1 MHTGPYAPPMN
12 GMQHGGSRTHIG
24 GAADGAAVHLQFTD
38 EAQRQDFYRQ
48 SKHVHECFL
57 IPAYSFEGDTKVPA
71 YSTLNLDVLPTPTFL
86 QSLDNYQAKIDPEL
100 LKEMVKSAGMTTA
113 DERVYKM
120 LAAMVEMKLLDLL
133 KEVRNVSAT
142 SNSA

>member
-1 MHTGPYAPPMN
+1 M
-12 GMQHGGSRTHIG
+12 
-24 GAADGAAVHLQFTD
+24 
-38 EAQRQDFYRQ
+38 
-48 SKHVHECFL
+48 
-57 IPAYSFEGDTKVPA
+57 
-71 YSTLNLDVLPTPTFL
+71 LPTPPFL